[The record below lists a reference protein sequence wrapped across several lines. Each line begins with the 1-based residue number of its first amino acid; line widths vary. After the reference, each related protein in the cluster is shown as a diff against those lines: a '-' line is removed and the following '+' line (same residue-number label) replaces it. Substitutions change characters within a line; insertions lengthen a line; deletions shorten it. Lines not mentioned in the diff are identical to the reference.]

1 MRPLAPSAELDSALD
16 ALSRAISGDGRPCA
30 AIIAS
35 LADNSRFRRMSP
47 EAFVELEAAL
57 SARLSAAL
65 RSEDGVYRLAAGEW
79 LLLLPELRSPAVLE
93 LALLKLQRTL
103 ADLVLIVGGQEFQPR
118 LQLGGA
124 LWPDD
129 ASAPLELV
137 QAARIAVRHQSLN
150 PGAHARFVPEME
162 SDRYFQQ
169 EEIDRAIRKNL
180 LSGQGF
186 RLFLQPK
193 IRLDD
198 GRCDSAE
205 ALLRFALA
213 DDGWLPPLDV
223 LASIDHLELRSY
235 FTRWL
240 FMNAVDNVR
249 SLADEGIDIKLSL
262 NLSAG
267 DLLDDEL
274 PALLSQALDTRKVA
288 PGSIRLEITE
298 TGMVDNSDTV
308 REVLHDF
315 RARGVSLSI
324 DDFGTGFST
333 MSYLRNLPV
342 QEVKIDQ
349 SFIRNATDSQHDR
362 EIISSVVQLA
372 HRLGIEE
379 VTAEGVETQAVAQV
393 VKALGCQHA
402 QGYLYSPALPLAAFI
417 EWHRNWNPAEA
428 AQSPD

>member
-1 MRPLAPSAELDSALD
+1 MTSD
-16 ALSRAISGDGRPCA
+16 ARPCA
-30 AIIAS
+30 AIIAT
-35 LADNSRFRRMSP
+35 LAENSRFRRMLP
-47 EAFVELEAAL
+47 DVFVQLESAL

-65 RSEDGVYRLAAGEW
+65 RSGDSVYRLTAGEW
-79 LLLLPELRSPAVLE
+79 LLQLPDLRSPAMLE
-93 LALLKLQRTL
+93 LALLKLERTF
-103 ADLVLIVGGQEFQPR
+103 ADLVLVVGGQEFSPR
-118 LQLGGA
+118 LQFGGA

-129 ASAPLELV
+129 APAPLELV
-137 QAARIAVRHQSLN
+137 QAARIAVHHQSLN

-162 SDRYFQQ
+162 SDLSCRQ
-169 EEIDRAIRKNL
+169 EEVDRAIRKSL

-198 GRCDSAE
+198 ERCDSAE

-213 DDGWLPPLDV
+213 DDGWMPPLDV
-223 LASIDHLELRSY
+223 LASIDQLNLRSY

-240 FMNAVDNVR
+240 FMSAAENVHA
-249 SLADEGIDIKLSL
+249 LADVGIDIQLSL

-267 DLLDDEL
+267 DLHDVEL

-288 PGSIRLEITE
+288 PASIRLEITE
-298 TGMVDNSDTV
+298 TGMVDDTATV
-308 REVLHDF
+308 RAVLHDF

-349 SFIRNATDSQHDR
+349 SFIRNATESQHDR
-362 EIISSVVQLA
+362 EIISAVVQLA
-372 HRLGIEE
+372 NRLGIEE
-379 VTAEGVETQAVAQV
+379 VTAEGVETSAVAQA
-393 VKALGCQHA
+393 VKTLGCRHA

-417 EWHRNWNPAEA
+417 EWHRNWNGAEA
-428 AQSPD
+428 IQPAD